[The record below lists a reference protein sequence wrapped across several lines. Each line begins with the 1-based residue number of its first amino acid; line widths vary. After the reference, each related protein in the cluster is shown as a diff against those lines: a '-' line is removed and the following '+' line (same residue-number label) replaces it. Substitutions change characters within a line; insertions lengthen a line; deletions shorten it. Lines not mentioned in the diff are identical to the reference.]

1 MAGGEEKKVRTIKYR
16 DGVNLWLFPARQEVA
31 PPRTCLTFS
40 CASIFSVR
48 LQSSATWC
56 TSCICGKPLLSIH
69 LLIFHMVT
77 TPSCCWLPEWWKV
90 GQRLCSSLQ
99 ISSRYKSKKQKPNL
113 WVKPSQTVIGLSLAC
128 NPLWLHFPFFRRSA
142 WMVRGFIIIVI
153 VFFPLFFILLLPTPK
168 ISGLCL
174 ASECEGTG
182 GTEGRRLIGGGS
194 VPQSGAMISWLTAYS
209 SCSGRLCGI
218 NRIIKPELCLN
229 PNWFFFFSH
238 SQPDV
243 HGTLV
248 VVQQMNP

>member
-1 MAGGEEKKVRTIKYR
+1 MEGRDGEGGMAGGEEKKVRTIKYR
-16 DGVNLWLFPARQEVA
+16 EGVNLWLFPTLQEVA

-56 TSCICGKPLLSIH
+56 TSCICGKPLPIIH

-77 TPSCCWLPEWWKV
+77 TTSCCWLPEWWKV

-99 ISSRYKSKKQKPNL
+99 ISSRYKNKKQKPNL

-153 VFFPLFFILLLPTPK
+153 VFFPLLHP
-168 ISGLCL
+168 L
-174 ASECEGTG
+174 ASNPKNLWIAFGLRVWGHRWNRGQASDWWRICASV
-182 GTEGRRLIGGGS
+182 RRHDIMADGL
-194 VPQSGAMISWLTAYS
+194 QLLQREALW
-209 SCSGRLCGI
+209 
-218 NRIIKPELCLN
+218 
-229 PNWFFFFSH
+229 
-238 SQPDV
+238 D
-243 HGTLV
+243 
-248 VVQQMNP
+248 